1 MLGVSL
7 DFPVHKALKVVKDH
21 VLVAFDL
28 LVRKD
33 DTQVNTG
40 RVHLVLVLDL
50 VLAEQFEMVLQ
61 DIGRF
66 FSYCVQR
73 LLCYRVDPVSRW
85 LRLRLFCCLCAAQ

>member
-1 MLGVSL
+1 VLGVSL

-40 RVHLVLVLDL
+40 GVHLVLVLDL

-66 FSYCVQR
+66 FHIAFSAFFVIE
-73 LLCYRVDPVSRW
+73 
-85 LRLRLFCCLCAAQ
+85 